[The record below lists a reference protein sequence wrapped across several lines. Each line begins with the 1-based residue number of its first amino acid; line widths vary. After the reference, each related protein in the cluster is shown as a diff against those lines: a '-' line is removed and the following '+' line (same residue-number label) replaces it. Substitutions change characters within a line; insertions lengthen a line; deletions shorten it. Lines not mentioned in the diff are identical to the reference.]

1 MNAVLKTSRMASY
14 FWPGFRKAWDQM
26 DHQSAVMAILYAW
39 TAMFVA
45 LNMFYWPQWYP
56 SWLVNIAGAAIV
68 LTSLVYGVRGVLF
81 GDSPSQSQLS
91 ADQVAEVERSFQLA
105 QECYL
110 QGAYFEAEQFL
121 LKNLANN
128 DSDIESALLLAS
140 VQRRSGRYQDAQETL
155 CQLQLKDRS
164 ARWIAEILV
173 EKEKV
178 LRSKRQSSDG
188 PPPKG

>member
-1 MNAVLKTSRMASY
+1 MASY
-14 FWPGFRKAWDQM
+14 FWPGFRKAWDQT
-26 DHQSAVMAILYAW
+26 DQQSAMMAILYAW
-39 TAMFVA
+39 TAIFVA

-56 SWLVNIAGAAIV
+56 SWLVNIACAALV
-68 LTSLVYGVRGVLF
+68 VTSLVYGVRGVLF
-81 GDSPSQSQLS
+81 GDSLSKPQLS
-91 ADQVAEVERSFQLA
+91 VDQLADAERSFQMA

-121 LKNLANN
+121 LKNLAND

-140 VQRRSGRYQDAQETL
+140 VLRRSGRYQEAQDTL

-164 ARWIAEILV
+164 ARWTAEILV

-178 LRSKRQSSDG
+178 LRSKRQSGDV